1 VVQAKHSAGQAL
13 RHLRRG
19 VVALMV
25 VAAGLPGLAS
35 AQDHDGGF
43 HGPPQFMDRGPPP
56 ERDAAERAAIPDRI
70 SALEDLIDRL
80 AMIEQPERDA
90 AGFPVRRG
98 RVSALDLAPAALQ
111 ALQAQGYRVVAQTP
125 LTALGRT
132 IVDLAAP
139 KGVSARDAAK
149 AVAEADPAAT
159 VDMDH
164 YYGLEPAGGKPRPTR
179 DAAPEHRVDQP
190 HAVIGMI
197 DTAISPHPALAGT
210 HIVAW
215 TGGDR
220 PGVPVAHGTAVAS
233 IIAAEGEPTIYA
245 ANIFRGTPDKPFTS
259 ADVVAQALEWLMARD
274 VPVIN
279 MSLAGPHNALLD
291 RLITDAVARGRT
303 IVAAAGN
310 GGPTAPAA
318 YPAALPG
325 VIAVTAVDSALH
337 VYRFANRGPY
347 VAFAASGVDV
357 VAANAPGG
365 MARFT
370 GTSFA
375 TAHVAGLLARCRA
388 HGQSNARC
396 VQTLAASARDLGAP
410 GRDDVYGYGY
420 VE

>member
-1 VVQAKHSAGQAL
+1 MAL
-13 RHLRRG
+13 
-19 VVALMV
+19 
-25 VAAGLPGLAS
+25 AAAACLVSGLAAS
-35 AQDHDGGF
+35 AQDHE
-43 HGPPQFMDRGPPP
+43 PPMRGMPPFLDRGPDREPP
-56 ERDAAERAAIPDRI
+56 DRPNAEIPDRVE
-70 SALEDLIDRL
+70 ALEALIDRL

-90 AGFPVRRG
+90 AGYPVRRG
-98 RVSALDLAPAALQ
+98 RVSALDLAPAAL
-111 ALQAQGYRVVAQTP
+111 ARLQAQGYRV
-125 LTALGRT
+125 LTRTSLPQLGRT

-139 KGVSARDAAK
+139 DGVSARDAARV
-149 AVAEADPAAT
+149 VAAADPAAT
-159 VDMDH
+159 VDMVH
-164 YYGLEPAGGKPRPTR
+164 YYGLEPAGGRPRALRGTAVPGGGRADTPR
-179 DAAPEHRVDQP
+179 
-190 HAVIGMI
+190 AVIGMI

-210 HIVAW
+210 RIVAW
-215 TGGDR
+215 TGGEH

-245 ANIFRGTPDKPFTS
+245 ANIFRGSPDRPFTS

-325 VIAVTAVDSALH
+325 VIAVTAVDKAFR

-388 HGQSNARC
+388 RGESGARC
-396 VQTLAASARDLGAP
+396 FQALVASARDLGAP
-410 GRDDVYGYGY
+410 GRDDTYGYGY